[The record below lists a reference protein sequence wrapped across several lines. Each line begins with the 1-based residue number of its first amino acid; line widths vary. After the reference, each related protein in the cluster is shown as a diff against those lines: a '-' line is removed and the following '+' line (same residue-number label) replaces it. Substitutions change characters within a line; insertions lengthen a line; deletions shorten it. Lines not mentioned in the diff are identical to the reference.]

1 MSTSS
6 KRKKNLWYGYLE
18 AGSNSSPVIRDD
30 GLNTGNPKTVY
41 LFNLARGR
49 ILEYAREIV
58 EPKLRELNG
67 KEAKAIAKL
76 DAGFAE
82 ARRDFKDRS
91 ARILNIPD
99 RDSPA
104 RKPVQRDADE
114 PNFDDF
120 ADEESGDESWLDAR
134 AE

>member
-1 MSTSS
+1 MSASS

-18 AGSNSSPVIRDD
+18 AGANSSPVIRDD

-41 LFNLARGR
+41 LFNLARGC
-49 ILEYAREIV
+49 ILEYSREIV

-67 KEAKAIAKL
+67 KESKAIAKL
-76 DAGFAE
+76 EAGFAE

-91 ARILNIPD
+91 ARILNIPE
-99 RDSPA
+99 RSSPA
-104 RKPVQRDADE
+104 RKAAQPDE
-114 PNFDDF
+114 EQDLAGF
-120 ADEESGDESWLDAR
+120 ADDESTDESWLDAQ

>member
-1 MSTSS
+1 MSTAS
-6 KRKKNLWYGYLE
+6 KRNKNLWYGYLE
-18 AGSNSSPVIRDD
+18 AGANSSPVIRDD

-67 KEAKAIAKL
+67 KESKAIAKL
-76 DAGFAE
+76 EAGFAE

-91 ARILNIPD
+91 ARILNIPE
-99 RDSPA
+99 RSSPA
-104 RKPVQRDADE
+104 RKPVQQDAEE
-114 PNFDDF
+114 PNFGDF
-120 ADEESGDESWLDAR
+120 ADDETSDESWLDAQ

>member
-18 AGSNSSPVIRDD
+18 AGANSSPVIRDD

-49 ILEYAREIV
+49 ILEYSREIV

-76 DAGFAE
+76 EAGFAE

-91 ARILNIPD
+91 ARILNIPE
-99 RDSPA
+99 RGSPA
-104 RKPVQRDADE
+104 RKPVQQDEEE
-114 PNFDDF
+114 PNFGDF
-120 ADEESGDESWLDAR
+120 ADDETSDASWLDAQ

>member
-1 MSTSS
+1 MSASS

-18 AGSNSSPVIRDD
+18 AGASSSPVVRDD

-41 LFNLARGR
+41 LFNLARGC
-49 ILEYAREIV
+49 ILEYSREIV

-67 KEAKAIAKL
+67 KESKAIAKL
-76 DAGFAE
+76 EAGFAE

-91 ARILNIPD
+91 ARILNIPE
-99 RDSPA
+99 RSSPA
-104 RKPVQRDADE
+104 RKAAQPDE
-114 PNFDDF
+114 EQDF
-120 ADEESGDESWLDAR
+120 AGFADDETTDESWLDAQ

>member
-1 MSTSS
+1 MSASS

-18 AGSNSSPVIRDD
+18 AGASSSPVVRDD

-91 ARILNIPD
+91 ARILNIPE

-104 RKPVQRDADE
+104 RKPVQRDTDE
-114 PNFDDF
+114 PAFEDF
-120 ADEESGDESWLDAR
+120 ADEESGDESWLDAQ